1 MHYCED
7 SEEALALGHCT
18 ELCALESLRR
28 WRLSS
33 ARRLPGAVSA
43 ELDRRRSGRLE
54 KDGADDKEE
63 ACVKRCPPAAPPR
76 APRRA
81 ARPAPAVRRGGRRR
95 GGRENFPCARPAV
108 ASGRRGQERAEGSG
122 GPVRARP
129 AAQRSARALSDSAP
143 PPRLPHLAT
152 TQSGVSSPNR
162 RGRPVHLLARR
173 AQPQQLRQRP
183 APVAAGRVR
192 LGEQPRHLQALF
204 SYYYCYYCHYCAPR
218 RAGPPLIGIAVIILL
233 LFLFP
238 LCASESRAA
247 TAGTRPPARLASP
260 PPAPAWPLSPWL
272 A

>member
-1 MHYCED
+1 M
-7 SEEALALGHCT
+7 
-18 ELCALESLRR
+18 
-28 WRLSS
+28 
-33 ARRLPGAVSA
+33 
-43 ELDRRRSGRLE
+43 
-54 KDGADDKEE
+54 
-63 ACVKRCPPAAPPR
+63 KRCPPAAPPR

>member
-1 MHYCED
+1 M
-7 SEEALALGHCT
+7 
-18 ELCALESLRR
+18 
-28 WRLSS
+28 
-33 ARRLPGAVSA
+33 
-43 ELDRRRSGRLE
+43 
-54 KDGADDKEE
+54 
-63 ACVKRCPPAAPPR
+63 KRCPPAAPPR

-95 GGRENFPCARPAV
+95 GGRENCPCARPAV

-192 LGEQPRHLQALF
+192 LGEQARHLQALF
-204 SYYYCYYCHYCAPR
+204 SY
-218 RAGPPLIGIAVIILL
+218 LKVLL
-233 LFLFP
+233 LLLLSL

-247 TAGTRPPARLASP
+247 TYWNRRYYSATVPITIVRLGEQGRHRRHSAARAPRLAPAGARLAAVAVARVVQREGERAVLGRGGGGQGREP
-260 PPAPAWPLSPWL
+260 TC
-272 A
+272 